1 MNIRSFCEVTW
12 DDFQNNIFKAIDKEI
27 DNCKDDYILN
37 VCAED
42 YITYLVDKYTLEPLE
57 ILRETEEIGT
67 PVEIKQDLSEY
78 QNRGVFSRYGCYR
91 DGYKIEISYLFNG
104 SGILFKV
111 RPNPFTMTAY
121 DIYVDESNEKVS
133 FFIQIFSQNVEEFNR
148 EKSSAYSS
156 AFTNIQNINNCVN
169 SYNSNLHNI
178 IKKKFEDVKQKRL
191 NKTNFFR
198 AIKVKKTSN
207 TPSTYGVPIVH
218 KRSFE
223 KPSIGRKKEY
233 FPDPTLDMSTYES
246 IVTEINQLGRSME
259 RKPSLYLGKDEEGIR
274 DVFVTMLETKFD
286 GVTATGETFNYSGKT
301 DILLKNADDNSNLF
315 IAECKFW
322 HGPEHFKKA
331 ISQLFDRYLTW
342 RDSKV
347 ALMVFVK
354 GSNFT
359 SVLDKIRES
368 VIQHEYYVKER
379 MKRDEASAN
388 YIFRLPKDAEK
399 EVFLEIMA
407 FNFDKMNP

>member
-1 MNIRSFCEVTW
+1 MNIKSFYEVDW
-12 DDFQNNIFKAIDKEI
+12 DDFQNNIFKTIDKEI
-27 DNCKDDYILN
+27 TSCNDDYILN

-42 YITYLVDKYTLEPLE
+42 YITYLVDKFKLEPIN
-57 ILRETEEIGT
+57 ILPETEEIGM
-67 PVEIKQDLSEY
+67 PVEIRQDLSEY
-78 QNRGVFSRYGCYR
+78 QNRGIFPYYERYR
-91 DGYKIEISYLFNG
+91 DGYKIEISYSFNG
-104 SGILFKV
+104 SDILFKV
-111 RPNPFTMTAY
+111 RPNPYIMTTY

-133 FFIQIFSQNVEEFNR
+133 FFIQIFSKNVEEFNR
-148 EKSSAYSS
+148 EKSSAYSN
-156 AFTNIQNINNCVN
+156 AFKNIHNINHCVN
-169 SYNSNLHNI
+169 SYNSNLRNVI
-178 IKKKFEDVKQKRL
+178 NKKFENIKRERL
-191 NKTNFFR
+191 NKTNFFK
-198 AIKVKKTSN
+198 AIKVKNNSN

-218 KRSFE
+218 RRSIE
-223 KPSIGRKKEY
+223 KPSIGQKKEY
-233 FPDPTLDMSTYES
+233 SIEPTLDMDTYES

-259 RKPSLYLGKDEEGIR
+259 RKPSLYMGKNEEGIR

-322 HGPEHFKKA
+322 HGAEHFKKA

-354 GSNFT
+354 GGNFT

-368 VIQHEYYVKER
+368 VIQHEYYVKEN
-379 MKRDEASAN
+379 MKRNETSVN
-388 YIFRLPKDAEK
+388 YIFKLPKDPEK

-407 FNFDKMNP
+407 FNFDKMD

>member
-301 DILLKNADDNSNLF
+301 DILLKNADDNSNLL
-315 IAECKFW
+315 
-322 HGPEHFKKA
+322 P
-331 ISQLFDRYLTW
+331 
-342 RDSKV
+342 
-347 ALMVFVK
+347 
-354 GSNFT
+354 
-359 SVLDKIRES
+359 
-368 VIQHEYYVKER
+368 
-379 MKRDEASAN
+379 
-388 YIFRLPKDAEK
+388 FRNRR
-399 EVFLEIMA
+399 IT
-407 FNFDKMNP
+407 

>member
-1 MNIRSFCEVTW
+1 MNIKSFCEVTW

-57 ILRETEEIGT
+57 ILCETEEIGT

-223 KPSIGRKKEY
+223 KPDRK
-233 FPDPTLDMSTYES
+233 
-246 IVTEINQLGRSME
+246 
-259 RKPSLYLGKDEEGIR
+259 
-274 DVFVTMLETKFD
+274 
-286 GVTATGETFNYSGKT
+286 
-301 DILLKNADDNSNLF
+301 
-315 IAECKFW
+315 
-322 HGPEHFKKA
+322 
-331 ISQLFDRYLTW
+331 
-342 RDSKV
+342 
-347 ALMVFVK
+347 
-354 GSNFT
+354 
-359 SVLDKIRES
+359 SV
-368 VIQHEYYVKER
+368 V
-379 MKRDEASAN
+379 
-388 YIFRLPKDAEK
+388 
-399 EVFLEIMA
+399 
-407 FNFDKMNP
+407 

>member
-1 MNIRSFCEVTW
+1 MNIKSFCEVTW

-207 TPSTYGVPIVH
+207 TPSTYGVPRVH

-322 HGPEHFKKA
+322 RGPEHFKKA

-379 MKRDEASAN
+379 MKRDETSAN

>member
-1 MNIRSFCEVTW
+1 MIEIFEYLQH
-12 DDFQNNIFKAIDKEI
+12 FQRQVEIFKKHVNTGISSFH
-27 DNCKDDYILN
+27 NTGF
-37 VCAED
+37 AE
-42 YITYLVDKYTLEPLE
+42 
-57 ILRETEEIGT
+57 
-67 PVEIKQDLSEY
+67 
-78 QNRGVFSRYGCYR
+78 C
-91 DGYKIEISYLFNG
+91 
-104 SGILFKV
+104 
-111 RPNPFTMTAY
+111 
-121 DIYVDESNEKVS
+121 
-133 FFIQIFSQNVEEFNR
+133 
-148 EKSSAYSS
+148 
-156 AFTNIQNINNCVN
+156 
-169 SYNSNLHNI
+169 LH
-178 IKKKFEDVKQKRL
+178 
-191 NKTNFFR
+191 
-198 AIKVKKTSN
+198 
-207 TPSTYGVPIVH
+207 
-218 KRSFE
+218 
-223 KPSIGRKKEY
+223 
-233 FPDPTLDMSTYES
+233 
-246 IVTEINQLGRSME
+246 
-259 RKPSLYLGKDEEGIR
+259 
-274 DVFVTMLETKFD
+274 
-286 GVTATGETFNYSGKT
+286 YSGKT

-379 MKRDEASAN
+379 MKRDETSAN

>member
-133 FFIQIFSQNVEEFNR
+133 FFIQI
-148 EKSSAYSS
+148 
-156 AFTNIQNINNCVN
+156 I
-169 SYNSNLHNI
+169 
-178 IKKKFEDVKQKRL
+178 
-191 NKTNFFR
+191 
-198 AIKVKKTSN
+198 
-207 TPSTYGVPIVH
+207 
-218 KRSFE
+218 
-223 KPSIGRKKEY
+223 
-233 FPDPTLDMSTYES
+233 FP
-246 IVTEINQLGRSME
+246 
-259 RKPSLYLGKDEEGIR
+259 
-274 DVFVTMLETKFD
+274 
-286 GVTATGETFNYSGKT
+286 
-301 DILLKNADDNSNLF
+301 
-315 IAECKFW
+315 EC
-322 HGPEHFKKA
+322 
-331 ISQLFDRYLTW
+331 
-342 RDSKV
+342 
-347 ALMVFVK
+347 
-354 GSNFT
+354 
-359 SVLDKIRES
+359 
-368 VIQHEYYVKER
+368 
-379 MKRDEASAN
+379 
-388 YIFRLPKDAEK
+388 
-399 EVFLEIMA
+399 
-407 FNFDKMNP
+407 